1 MAISSGGLT
10 IDGTYVGT
18 GSTNYTVIIDSSGTP
33 DTFKWSNDGGQTF
46 EATGVACSTSY
57 IVLSDDLGLEIKFSA
72 TTGFDSGDR
81 WNWTSV
87 PAIANNIQSGK
98 IIRNNDTNNLV
109 YLNNNGVGLI
119 EDIENPSTQSIT
131 SIAVGS
137 DSVMTVHNKEVH
149 IGLGGDVN
157 LPPTWAGY
165 IKNERLGT
173 DIDEFVVTRA
183 GITTLTALTFFDY
196 LERADSSFDA
206 TNDWIFGATFGS
218 STMYRING
226 TSGAIDTDDVLFI
239 NICGIHYDDED
250 SKLYILD
257 RINADNHVYKL
268 HQMNNDFTIAYSHRF
283 AFYDFWD
290 VDWKIQFSDMITTD
304 NKIWFAAYSPDR
316 HSRCLIYNAPKPGA
330 NDNDLTLTPRSPKLE
345 GEDVDGGWI
354 EIDGGVAQA
363 YEETQEPK
371 TFIRSLIKCSSTVI
385 GWYCHYNPNH
395 HEAWYKGPRLRTTE
409 SQDYGVVAVNV
420 VNKIHEDHG
429 SFDIDDLASMATFNA
444 GAGCQQSSNFTNHI
458 SPDLYINMVQCQ
470 DTSPS
475 SLQVSDGA
483 YIKLFPAID
492 TVTTSGTVQ
501 IQPAPGDAGTWYT
514 ALYAPSLIG
523 HFIDG
528 SNGASEPILFLGR
541 QEVTPA
547 IDSFSW
553 WGEGYTLQALGQEPF
568 AMAIADQATGTE
580 KRVFWKVSFIYDGYQ
595 ESVLTEHTYPSDGIA
610 IDEDGVNAN
619 ITLTLSR
626 IGSLNKRLTGVSIYR
641 SENADDTETKPNV
654 FFRLV
659 KAISFSDAGWDVST
673 DNDGNVNATYDFTD
687 DTDPGASYDA
697 ITGID
702 ELLTNPIVSYG
713 LATEANSQLF
723 VGQCAHPS
731 IEDAKQY
738 LFRSKPYKYDTF
750 DWSKDFLRLP
760 TIPTALATFGGRIYA
775 FDESN
780 TYRIEP
786 NNFFVEDIF
795 EGIGCTSQRSVLTT
809 EYGMFFCSDHN
820 IYMHTGSSPQI
831 IGDAIIDDADNA
843 NYPWQHRDVTVD
855 PVLAFDPFRTSLLV
869 FFKAGDPQG
878 TGFTRYSC
886 WAYNLPRK
894 RWDLLDLSQTHVP
907 QCYVSGKNGE
917 SYIGTNYELIHYLAN
932 ADTRRTWEYQTK
944 LITLGADTQDKMF
957 YKIRLVGSGTATY
970 GMNGGAPTTSLTS
983 EKIATNDKKAKAI
996 QVKVVPVGNTGE
1008 VDSIGIIYRPLPV
1021 K

>member
-1 MAISSGGLT
+1 MATPISSNGLT

-18 GSTNYTVIIDSSGTP
+18 ENTSYTVIIDSSISQN
-33 DTFKWSNDGGQTF
+33 TFKWSNDGGQTY

-57 IVLSDDLGLEIKFSA
+57 IVLSDDFGLKIKFSS
-72 TTGFDSGDR
+72 TTGFTLGDR
-81 WNWTSV
+81 WDWTSV

-109 YLNNNGVGLI
+109 YLNHNGVGLI
-119 EDIENPSTQSIT
+119 EDIEDPSTQSIT
-131 SIAVGS
+131 SRAVGS
-137 DSVMTVHNKEVH
+137 NSVMTVHNKEVH
-149 IGLGGDVN
+149 IGLGSD

-173 DIDEFVVTRA
+173 EIDEFVVTTA
-183 GITTLTALTFFDY
+183 GITSLTALTFFDY
-196 LERADSSFDA
+196 LERVRLLPVEH
-206 TNDWIFGATFGS
+206 DWIFGAAFGS
-218 STMYRING
+218 STLYRINAD
-226 TSGAIDTDDVLFI
+226 TEAIDTNSVLFTS
-239 NICGIHYDDED
+239 ICGIHYDDDDE
-250 SKLYILD
+250 KLYILD
-257 RINADNHVYKL
+257 RINADNKIYKL
-268 HQMNNDFTIAYSHRF
+268 HEMDWDDFSITYSHRF
-283 AFYDFWD
+283 
-290 VDWKIQFSDMITTD
+290 VMPDWAGWLLTFSDIITTD
-304 NKIWFAAYSPDR
+304 NKVWFAAYSPNR
-316 HSRCLIYNAPKPGA
+316 VASCAIYNAPKPGA
-330 NDNDLTLTPRSPKLE
+330 NDNDLTLTKRSPRLIGANE
-345 GEDVDGGWI
+345 DGGWI
-354 EIDGGVAQA
+354 EYNSGNVSSSGDEQK
-363 YEETQEPK
+363 PK
-371 TFIRSLIKCSSTVI
+371 TFIRSLIKCSGSVV
-385 GWYCHYNPNH
+385 GWYCQYNDNMV
-395 HEAWYKGPRLRTTE
+395 ASNFNGPLLKV
-409 SQDYGVVAVNV
+409 SWGNIVAEKV
-420 VNKIHEDHG
+420 VNKIHEDHENKV
-429 SFDIDDLASMATFNA
+429 IDDYASMSVFDTE
-444 GAGCQQSSNFTNHI
+444 GSSNNHQI
-458 SPDLYINMVQCQ
+458 TSGYVNMIQTEREAPIYHSLYVA
-470 DTSPS
+470 
-475 SLQVSDGA
+475 DGTV
-483 YIKLFPAID
+483 IKVFQGVNDNTYA
-492 TVTTSGTVQ
+492 GTVQ
-501 IQPAPGDAGTWYT
+501 TWTTFYT
-514 ALYAPSLIG
+514 EDVYKSLIG
-523 HFIDG
+523 HSTG
-528 SNGASEPILFLGR
+528 TTEPLLYLAR
-541 QEVTPA
+541 QEETPK
-547 IDSFSW
+547 IDTLTHDFGTYSLDQLGVVPFS
-553 WGEGYTLQALGQEPF
+553 L
-568 AMAIADQATGTE
+568 AIADQATGTE
-580 KRVFWKVSFIYDGYQ
+580 KRVFWKASFIYDGYQ
-595 ESVLTEHTYPSDGIA
+595 ESVLTEHTYPLDGIA
-610 IDEDGVNAN
+610 IDEDGVDAN
-619 ITLTLSR
+619 ITLTLTK
-626 IGSLNKRLTGVSIYR
+626 IGNIDKRLTGISIYR
-641 SENADDTETKPNV
+641 SENADDTETEPNV

-659 KAISFSDAGWDVST
+659 KNISLSDNAWDVTT
-673 DNDGNVNATYDFTD
+673 DNNGDVNATYEFTD

-723 VGQCAHPS
+723 VGQCAHPN
-731 IEDAKQY
+731 IDDAKQY

-760 TIPTALATFGGRIYA
+760 TVPTALATFGGRVYA
-775 FDESN
+775 FDKSN

-795 EGIGCTSQRSVLTT
+795 EGIGCTSQRAVLTT

-831 IGDAIIDDADNA
+831 IGDAIIDDADTA

-869 FFKAGDPQG
+869 FFKAGDPQN

-886 WAYNLPRK
+886 WAYNLSRK

-917 SYIGTNYELIHYLAN
+917 SYIGTSHELIHYLAN

-970 GMNGGAPTTSLTS
+970 GMNGSAPNTSLTS

>member
-1 MAISSGGLT
+1 MAISSNGLT

-18 GSTNYTVIIDSSGTP
+18 ESTSYTVTIDSNGSP
-33 DTFKWSNDGGQTF
+33 DTFKWSADGGQTYV
-46 EATGVACSTSY
+46 ETDVACSTSY
-57 IVLSDDLGLEIKFSA
+57 TVLSDDLGLKIKFSG
-72 TTGFDSGDR
+72 TTIFDLGDS
-81 WNWTSV
+81 WSWTSV

-109 YLNNNGVGLI
+109 YLNHNGVGLI
-119 EDIENPSTQSIT
+119 ENIEDPSTQSIT
-131 SIAVGS
+131 GIAVGS
-137 DSVMTVHNKEVH
+137 NSVMTVHNKEVH

-173 DIDEFVVTRA
+173 DIDEFVVTKA
-183 GITTLTALTFFDY
+183 GITTLTSLTFFDY
-196 LERADSSFDA
+196 LERTDSNFDA
-206 TNDWIFGATFGS
+206 TNDWIFGAAFGS
-218 STMYRING
+218 STMYRINSD
-226 TSGAIDTDDVLFI
+226 SGAINTDDVLFI

-283 AFYDFWD
+283 AFSSWEY
-290 VDWKIQFSDMITTD
+290 DWKIQFSDMITTD
-304 NKIWFAAYSPDR
+304 NKIWFAAYSPNR
-316 HSRCLIYNAPKPGA
+316 HSRSLIYNAPKPGA
-330 NDNDLTLTPRSPKLE
+330 DNNDLTLTPKSPKLE

-354 EIDGGVAQA
+354 EINNGEKEA
-363 YEETQEPK
+363 YSEEQKLK
-371 TFIRSLIKCSSTVI
+371 TFIRSLIKCSNTVV
-385 GWYCHYNPNH
+385 GWYCHYDDH
-395 HEAWYKGPRLRTTE
+395 YSGGGYSGPRLRLDSST
-409 SQDYGVVAVNV
+409 SVAAVNV

-429 SFDIDDLASMATFNA
+429 SFAVDNYASMTTFN
-444 GAGCQQSSNFTNHI
+444 GAASYGDIPNYI
-458 SPDLYINMVQCQ
+458 SPGGYINMIQPP
-470 DTSPS
+470 DAST
-475 SLQVSDGA
+475 LGLYVSDGNSLKIFTGVDA
-483 YIKLFPAID
+483 
-492 TVTTSGTVQ
+492 VTT
-501 IQPAPGDAGTWYT
+501 AGTIQIS
-514 ALYAPSLIG
+514 AGYAGSHQNFKSLIG
-523 HFIDG
+523 HFTGTTEPLLWLARKEQTPTIDTV
-528 SNGASEPILFLGR
+528 NYN
-541 QEVTPA
+541 
-547 IDSFSW
+547 FST
-553 WGEGYTLQALGQEPF
+553 YSLGQLGVVPF
-568 AMAIADQATGTE
+568 TFEYANQATGTE
-580 KRVFWKVSFIYDGYQ
+580 KRVFWKASFIYDGYQ
-595 ESVLTEHTYPSDGIA
+595 ESVLTEHTYPEDGIA
-610 IDEDGVNAN
+610 IDGDGVDAD
-619 ITLTLSR
+619 ITLTLTG
-626 IGSLNKRLTGVSIYR
+626 IDDINKRLTGISIYR
-641 SENADDTETKPNV
+641 SENADDTETEPNV

-659 KAISFSDAGWDVST
+659 KNISLSDTAWDVVEGT
-673 DNDGNVNATYDFTD
+673 ATYHFTD

-795 EGIGCTSQRSVLTT
+795 EGIGCTSQRAVLTT

-869 FFKAGDPQG
+869 FFKAGDPQD

-907 QCYVSGKNGE
+907 QCYVSGKHGE